1 MPSTC
6 TIRLDAANLD
16 HTAEFWQSLLGYEE
30 TARTGSGTPM
40 ERRTLVSEAVPGV
53 TIELVA
59 CLPRPVIGSTLGS
72 LRSLRFT
79 VRDPLGAAQQAKHT
93 QWIQPVDPAAPPP
106 PSITLLDPS
115 GYRVELARA

>member
-1 MPSTC
+1 MSSTC

-30 TARTGSGTPM
+30 TARTASGTPM
-40 ERRTLVSEAVPGV
+40 ERRTLASPGVPGV

-79 VRDPLGAAQQAKHT
+79 VNDPIATLRHAKHA

-106 PSITLLDPS
+106 ASVTLLDPS